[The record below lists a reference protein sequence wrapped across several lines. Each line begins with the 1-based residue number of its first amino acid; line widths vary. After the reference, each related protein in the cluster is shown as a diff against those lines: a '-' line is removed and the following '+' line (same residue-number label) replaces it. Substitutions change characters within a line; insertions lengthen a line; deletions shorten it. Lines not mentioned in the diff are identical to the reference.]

1 MSEVTLKELLEAGAH
16 FGHQARRW
24 NPKMKKYIYG
34 ERGGVHILDLV
45 QTKQGLDEA
54 VEYVKKMVGEGKV
67 ILFVGTKR
75 QAAGI
80 VKDRA
85 VAVGMPYLTQRW
97 VGGLLTNWQEISKR
111 IRKLHEMKEKREKGE
126 YKVYTKKEQLLLDRE
141 IAKLDKF
148 LGGVAALEKLPDALF
163 VVDTHREEVA
173 VLEANRM
180 GIPVVGIVDTNAD
193 PDKIDYVIPSNDDA
207 VKAIELIVME
217 IANSIANSKHEILNP
232 KQIPNSN
239 DKS

>member
-193 PDKIDYVIPSNDDA
+193 PEKIDYIIPSNDDA
-207 VKAIELIVME
+207 VKAVELIVRSVAE
-217 IANSIANSKHEILNP
+217 AIESGSKVQSSKGSEES
-232 KQIPNSN
+232 KV
-239 DKS
+239 

>member
-1 MSEVTLKELLEAGAH
+1 M
-16 FGHQARRW
+16 
-24 NPKMKKYIYG
+24 
-34 ERGGVHILDLV
+34 HILDLV
-45 QTKQGLDEA
+45 QTKKGLDEA
-54 VEYVKKMVGEGKV
+54 VEYLKKLAGEGKV

-80 VKDRA
+80 VKDQA
-85 VAVGMPYLTQRW
+85 VKIGMPYLTQRW

-193 PDKIDYVIPSNDDA
+193 PEKIDYIIPSNDDA
-207 VKAIELIVME
+207 VKAVELIVRSVAE
-217 IANSIANSKHEILNP
+217 AIESGSKVQSSKGSEES
-232 KQIPNSN
+232 KV
-239 DKS
+239 

>member
-24 NPKMKKYIYG
+24 NPKMKRFIYG

-45 QTKQGLDEA
+45 QTKKGLDEA
-54 VEYVKKMVGEGKV
+54 VEYLKKLAGEGKV

-193 PDKIDYVIPSNDDA
+193 PEKIDYIIPSNDDA
-207 VKAIELIVME
+207 VKAVELIVRSVAE
-217 IANSIANSKHEILNP
+217 AIESGSKVQSSKGSEES
-232 KQIPNSN
+232 KV
-239 DKS
+239 

>member
-1 MSEVTLKELLEAGAH
+1 MGEVTLKELLEAGAH

-45 QTKQGLDEA
+45 QTKKGLEEA
-54 VEYVKKMVGEGKV
+54 IEFVKSLVIENKI

-80 VKDRA
+80 VKSEAIR
-85 VAVGMPYLTQRW
+85 VGMPYLTQRW
-97 VGGLLTNWQEISKR
+97 VGGLLTNWREIEKR
-111 IRKLHEMKEKREKGE
+111 IKKLHEMKEKREKGE

-141 IAKLDKF
+141 IAKLEKF
-148 LGGVAALEKLPDALF
+148 LGGVAKMEKLPDALF
-163 VVDTHREEVA
+163 VVDTHREIVA

-180 GIPVVGIVDTNAD
+180 AIPVVGIVDTNAD
-193 PDKIDYVIPSNDDA
+193 PEKVDYIIPSNDDA
-207 VKAIELIVME
+207 VKAIELIVKA
-217 IANSIANSKHEILNP
+217 IAEAIEEGKTHEG
-232 KQIPNSN
+232 
-239 DKS
+239 

>member
-1 MSEVTLKELLEAGAH
+1 MSEVGLKDLLEAGAH

-45 QTKQGLDEA
+45 QTKKGLEEA
-54 VEYVKKMVGEGKV
+54 IEFVKSLIKENKI

-80 VKDRA
+80 VKSEAIR
-85 VAVGMPYLTQRW
+85 VGMPYLTQRW
-97 VGGLLTNWQEISKR
+97 VGGLLTNWREIEKR
-111 IRKLHEMKEKREKGE
+111 IKKLHEMKEKREKGE

-141 IAKLDKF
+141 IAKLEKF
-148 LGGVAALEKLPDALF
+148 LGGVAKMEKLPDALF
-163 VVDTHREEVA
+163 VVDTHREIVA

-180 GIPVVGIVDTNAD
+180 VIPVVGIVDTNAD
-193 PDKIDYVIPSNDDA
+193 PEKVDYIIPSNDDA
-207 VKAIELIVME
+207 VKAIELIVKA
-217 IANSIANSKHEILNP
+217 IAEAIEGGKTHEG
-232 KQIPNSN
+232 
-239 DKS
+239 

>member
-24 NPKMKKYIYG
+24 NPKMKRFIYG

-45 QTKQGLDEA
+45 QTKKGLDEA
-54 VEYVKKMVGEGKV
+54 VEYLKKLAGEGKV

-80 VKDRA
+80 VKDQA
-85 VAVGMPYLTQRW
+85 VKIGMPYLTQRW

-193 PDKIDYVIPSNDDA
+193 PEKIDYIIPSNDDA
-207 VKAIELIVME
+207 VKAVELIVRSVAE
-217 IANSIANSKHEILNP
+217 AIESGSKVQSSKGSEES
-232 KQIPNSN
+232 KV
-239 DKS
+239 

>member
-1 MSEVTLKELLEAGAH
+1 MSEVSLKDLLEAGAH

-24 NPKMKKYIYG
+24 NPKMKRYIYG

-45 QTKQGLDEA
+45 QTKKGLDEA
-54 VEYVKKMVGEGKV
+54 CEFVKKLTGEGKI

-80 VKDRA
+80 VKDQA
-85 VAVGMPYLTQRW
+85 VKAGMPYLTQRW
-97 VGGLLTNWQEISKR
+97 VGGLLTNWREISKR
-111 IRKLHEMKEKREKGE
+111 IKKLHEMKEKREKGE

-141 IAKLDKF
+141 IAKLEKF
-148 LGGVAALEKLPDALF
+148 LGGVANLEKLPDALF

-193 PDKIDYVIPSNDDA
+193 PEIVDWVIPSNDDA
-207 VKAIELIVME
+207 VKTVELVVRSIADAIETGTQKLKE
-217 IANSIANSKHEILNP
+217 ITPP
-232 KQIPNSN
+232 KSPS
-239 DKS
+239 

>member
-1 MSEVTLKELLEAGAH
+1 MSNISLKDLLEAGCH

-34 ERGGVHILDLV
+34 ERGGVHIIDLV
-45 QTKQGLDEA
+45 QTKKSLDDACEF
-54 VEYVKKMVGEGKV
+54 VKKLANEGKV

-80 VKDRA
+80 VKDQAIR
-85 VAVGMPYLTQRW
+85 VGMPYLTQRW
-97 VGGLLTNWQEISKR
+97 VGGFLTNWQEINKR

-141 IAKLDKF
+141 IAKLEKF
-148 LGGVAALEKLPDALF
+148 LGGVAKMEKLPDALF

-180 GIPVVGIVDTNAD
+180 GIPVIGVVDTNANPEIVD
-193 PDKIDYVIPSNDDA
+193 WVIPSNDDA
-207 VKAIELIVME
+207 VKAIELIVTE
-217 IANSIANSKHEILNP
+217 IASLIASSK
-232 KQIPNSN
+232 SN
-239 DKS
+239 DQN

>member
-1 MSEVTLKELLEAGAH
+1 MGEVTLKDLLEAGAH

-24 NPKMKKYIYG
+24 NPKMKRYIYG

-45 QTKQGLDEA
+45 QTKKGLDEA
-54 VEYVKKMVGEGKV
+54 VAYVKTLATEGRI

-80 VKDRA
+80 VKDQA
-85 VAVGMPYLTQRW
+85 IKAGMPYLTQRW

-111 IRKLHEMKEKREKGE
+111 IRKLYEMKDKRGKDE

-141 IAKLDKF
+141 ISKLEKF
-148 LGGVAALEKLPDALF
+148 LGGVAGLEKLPDALF

-180 GIPVVGIVDTNAD
+180 GISVIGIVDTNAD
-193 PDKIDYVIPSNDDA
+193 PDKVDYVIPSNDDA
-207 VKAIELIVME
+207 VKAVELIVTT
-217 IANSIANSKHEILNP
+217 ISQAIQAAQALQA
-232 KQIPNSN
+232 KQAKNES
-239 DKS
+239 

>member
-1 MSEVTLKELLEAGAH
+1 
-16 FGHQARRW
+16 
-24 NPKMKKYIYG
+24 
-34 ERGGVHILDLV
+34 
-45 QTKQGLDEA
+45 
-54 VEYVKKMVGEGKV
+54 
-67 ILFVGTKR
+67 
-75 QAAGI
+75 
-80 VKDRA
+80 
-85 VAVGMPYLTQRW
+85 MPYLTQRW

-193 PDKIDYVIPSNDDA
+193 PEKIDYIIPSNDDA
-207 VKAIELIVME
+207 VKAVELIVRSVAE
-217 IANSIANSKHEILNP
+217 AIESGSKVQSSKGSEES
-232 KQIPNSN
+232 KV
-239 DKS
+239 